1 MNITVYCGSST
12 GKDSVYKE
20 KACEFGDWIGRSG
33 HRLIYGGGGAG
44 LMGAI
49 ADSVLEA
56 GGEVIGVMPHFLV
69 EREAAHSA
77 LTQLITVDTMTER
90 KARMVELG
98 DVFVALPGGPGTLE
112 EISEVISLIRLRKL
126 ESIGI
131 LYNVAGY
138 YRPLKDMFE
147 QMVRA
152 GFIYGEVTEFVKF
165 PESFNELRRI
175 IEGLKK
181 E

>member
-1 MNITVYCGSST
+1 MNITVYCGSGT
-12 GKDSVYKE
+12 GKDPVYKE
-20 KACEFGDWIGRSG
+20 KACEFGRWIGGNG
-33 HRLIYGGGGAG
+33 HRLIYGGGGTG
-44 LMGAI
+44 LMGAV

-56 GGEVIGVMPHFLV
+56 GGEVTGVMPHFLV

-77 LTQLITVDTMTER
+77 LTRLITVDTMTER
-90 KARMVELG
+90 KAKMVELG
-98 DVFVALPGGPGTLE
+98 DVFVALPGGPGTME

-131 LYNVAGY
+131 LYSAAGY

-147 QMVRA
+147 QMVRE
-152 GFIYGEVTEFVKF
+152 GFIYDEITEFVKF
-165 PESFNELRRI
+165 PETFDELRRI
-175 IEGLKK
+175 IEGFKV